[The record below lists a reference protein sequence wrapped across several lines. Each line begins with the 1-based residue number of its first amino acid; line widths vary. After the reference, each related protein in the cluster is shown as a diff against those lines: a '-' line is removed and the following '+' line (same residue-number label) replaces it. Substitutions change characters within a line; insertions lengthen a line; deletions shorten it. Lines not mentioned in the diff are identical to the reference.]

1 MQITDIAHPLKLLL
15 ILSESPLALDS
26 GGSVAARDRAVLMD
40 SLAALDIAYV
50 DWNSQGIDTL
60 APAARTVCRPI
71 SIEQP
76 GQNAS
81 FGLRLRRRLHTRF
94 GSLLHRGPWF
104 FGQFSASQVERQMRQ
119 YLDACNPDVVCF
131 DNIPSTIAWDVCA
144 DRKRVYFAHN
154 VEADIV
160 RYTFA
165 DGLMH
170 RLERSRM
177 CEHEARIVREADMV
191 VGFSRRD
198 CEALREIAP
207 GQLFVVVPP
216 AFSPP
221 LPQPLHA
228 RTGQPYAIIPSNAA
242 WQPNVLSLRW
252 FANEVLPHVSSQVRI
267 VLTGRDQDGFLAG
280 LAREHSRLQY
290 SGLLDREHYEQVFTG
305 ANLFINPTRYGS
317 GFQIKLMEALR
328 FGIPVISTAFSNH
341 LDEALTAT
349 DDPHRMAEMINE
361 WMVHGHGVKPV
372 DYEQLHRKASAGLQ
386 AALDRFARCNV
397 SVSTMQAA

>member
-1 MQITDIAHPLKLLL
+1 MQATDLTYPLNLLL

-26 GGSVAARDRAVLMD
+26 GGSVAARDRAVLMEG
-40 SLAALDIAYV
+40 LAELDIAYV
-50 DWNSQGIDTL
+50 DWNSQGIGSL
-60 APAARTVCRPI
+60 APAARAVCQPI
-71 SIEQP
+71 SIARPER
-76 GQNAS
+76 NATL
-81 FGLRLRRRLHTRF
+81 GLRLRRRLHARF

-144 DRKRVYFAHN
+144 DHKRVYFAHN

-160 RYTFA
+160 HYTFA
-165 DGLMH
+165 KGLMH
-170 RLERSRM
+170 KLERSRM

-207 GQLFVVVPP
+207 NQLFVVVPP

-221 LPQPLHA
+221 LPEPLQV

-242 WQPNVLSLRW
+242 WPPNVLSLRW
-252 FANEVLPHVSSQVRI
+252 FANEVLPHVSPQVRI
-267 VLTGRDQDGFLAG
+267 MLTGRDQDGFLAS
-280 LAREHSRLQY
+280 LAREHDQLHY
-290 SGLLDREHYEQVFTG
+290 SGLLDRDHYEQVFRD
-305 ANLFINPTRYGS
+305 ASLFINPTRYGS

-341 LDEALTAT
+341 LDDALTAT
-349 DDPHRMAEMINE
+349 DDPQRMAQMINE
-361 WMVHGHGVKPV
+361 WMAHGRGVKPV
-372 DYEQLHRKASAGLQ
+372 DYDQLHRKAREGLQ
-386 AALDRFARCNV
+386 AALDRFVRCKV
-397 SVSTMQAA
+397 PASRMRAA